1 MILSLLDIIENT
13 GKTMTVPVRPSFTGV
28 TVNGKTFPVTIA
40 SAAVFTITNTG
51 KKVLSVEA
59 EGTVTAT
66 IPCDRCLKE
75 VQVQIPWKVEQKLD
89 CRLTEEDRQK
99 ALDEQS
105 YLEGTNL
112 DVDRMVYL
120 EVLMNWPL
128 KVLCKEDCKG
138 ICSQCGKDLNLG
150 PCGCKS
156 EPKDPRMA
164 AISDIFS
171 KYKEV

>member
-89 CRLTEEDRQK
+89 CRLTEEDRQ
-99 ALDEQS
+99 QS
-105 YLEGTNL
+105 LSLHRSWQQRPVCIATLQHGIRRPVCRDNYPI
-112 DVDRMVYL
+112 DA
-120 EVLMNWPL
+120 VLIL
-128 KVLCKEDCKG
+128 
-138 ICSQCGKDLNLG
+138 Q
-150 PCGCKS
+150 
-156 EPKDPRMA
+156 
-164 AISDIFS
+164 
-171 KYKEV
+171 